1 MNPVVYIQDGDGQ
14 STKHSRDRPKRDGR
28 SAPVCVL
35 SQILPKATS
44 SVKALVLKKPG
55 EASVETV
62 PNPVAAP
69 GELLLRVR
77 MVGFCG
83 SDLNSFRGRNPLVTF
98 PRILGHEV
106 SATVIEGNATLPAGT
121 DVALSPY
128 TGCGRCPSCRSGRA
142 NACQFNQTL
151 GVQRDGA
158 LAEFVAMPKEK
169 LYPAKL
175 TTKELCLV
183 EPLTVGF
190 HAVARGLVKADDSV
204 AILGCGGVGLG
215 AVAASSAR
223 GARTI
228 CVDMD
233 DEKLAVARAAGG
245 SDAINIAKESLHD
258 RLQELTEGRGP
269 DVMIEAI
276 GTPQTFRAAV
286 EEVAFTGRVVYIGYA
301 KEPVSYETKLFVQK
315 ELDILGSRNALPEDF
330 RSVIHLLE
338 KKKFPVDQAVSLV
351 VPLEEAAD
359 ALRSWSENPARFK
372 KIMVSVD

>member
-1 MNPVVYIQDGDGQ
+1 
-14 STKHSRDRPKRDGR
+14 
-28 SAPVCVL
+28 
-35 SQILPKATS
+35 
-44 SVKALVLKKPG
+44 VKALVLKSPG

-62 PNPVAAP
+62 PEPVVAS
-69 GELLLRVR
+69 GELLLKVR

-106 SATVIEGNATLPAGT
+106 SATIIEGDGALPPGT

-128 TGCGRCPSCRSGRA
+128 TACGRCASCHRGRP

-158 LAEFVAMPKEK
+158 LSEFVSMPREK

-175 TTKELCLV
+175 TRKELCLV

-190 HAVARGLVKADDSV
+190 HAVARGRVKPDDTV
-204 AILGCGGVGLG
+204 AVLGCGGVGLG
-215 AVAASSAR
+215 AIAASNAR

-245 SDAINIAKESLHD
+245 SDAINTAKESLHD

-269 DVMIEAI
+269 DVVVEAI

-330 RSVIHLLE
+330 RAVIRLLE
-338 KKKFPVDQAVSLV
+338 AKKFPVDDAVSLV
-351 VPLEEAAD
+351 VPLEEAAG
-359 ALRSWSENPARFK
+359 ALRSWSDNPARFK
-372 KIMVSVD
+372 KIMVSMD